1 MSYIIVENLVK
12 HFQIA
17 KRKPGLLGAFKGVVH
32 RKYKIIKALDEISFS
47 IEPGELVGFIGPN
60 GAGKSTT
67 VKILA
72 GILIPN
78 SGRCVVMGRIPWK
91 ERVANVRNIGVV
103 FGQRT
108 QLWWDLPVIE
118 SFELLKEIYRI
129 PNNVYKN
136 NTEELI
142 TLLSLTE
149 ILNTPVR
156 QLSLGQRM
164 RCDLVASLLH
174 SPSLLFLDEPTIGLD
189 AVSKLVVRD
198 FIERMNKEQGTTII
212 LATHD
217 MDDIETLCKR
227 IILINHGKILHDGPL
242 EKLRVAMSDERQLI
256 VDMIMENYEIDDPDA
271 KVIRRD
277 GHRVYLRFNPN
288 KVSTAELIKRIIERY
303 PIHDLFVE
311 NPPIE
316 EIIAKV
322 YLEQDQL

>member
-12 HFQIA
+12 HFRIA
-17 KRKPGLLGAFKGVVH
+17 KRKAGLLGAFKGVVY

-78 SGRCVVMGRIPWK
+78 SGRCIVMGRIPWK

-118 SFELLKEIYRI
+118 SYELLKEIYRI

-142 TLLSLTE
+142 TLLNLKE

-189 AVSKLVVRD
+189 AVSKLAIRD

-227 IILINHGKILHDGPL
+227 IILINRGKILHDGPL
-242 EKLRVAMSDERQLI
+242 ENLRVAMSDERQLI

-271 KVIRRD
+271 KVVRRD

-288 KVSTAELIKRIIERY
+288 KVSTAELVKRIIESH
-303 PIHDLFVE
+303 PIRDLLVE

-316 EIIAKV
+316 EIIAKI

>member
-1 MSYIIVENLVK
+1 
-12 HFQIA
+12 
-17 KRKPGLLGAFKGVVH
+17 
-32 RKYKIIKALDEISFS
+32 
-47 IEPGELVGFIGPN
+47 
-60 GAGKSTT
+60 
-67 VKILA
+67 
-72 GILIPN
+72 
-78 SGRCVVMGRIPWK
+78 
-91 ERVANVRNIGVV
+91 
-103 FGQRT
+103 
-108 QLWWDLPVIE
+108 
-118 SFELLKEIYRI
+118 
-129 PNNVYKN
+129 
-136 NTEELI
+136 
-142 TLLSLTE
+142 
-149 ILNTPVR
+149 
-156 QLSLGQRM
+156 M